1 MKIIDVIKTVDELYP
16 NNYQASEKINWC
28 DELGAMLRQ
37 EYAKVYEDNVQK
49 DYENITDPISE
60 ETIAPPPY
68 DRMYIDFVLAKICYY
83 QRDYD
88 AYNQHIISFNSK
100 LEDFARWYIERNMP
114 VRTTDNAVRN
124 WW

>member
-1 MKIIDVIKTVDELYP
+1 MKIIDVIKTADELYP

-37 EYAKVYEDNVQK
+37 EYAKVYEGNVQK
-49 DYENITDPISE
+49 DYVNITDPITE

-114 VRTTDNAVRN
+114 VRATDNSVRN